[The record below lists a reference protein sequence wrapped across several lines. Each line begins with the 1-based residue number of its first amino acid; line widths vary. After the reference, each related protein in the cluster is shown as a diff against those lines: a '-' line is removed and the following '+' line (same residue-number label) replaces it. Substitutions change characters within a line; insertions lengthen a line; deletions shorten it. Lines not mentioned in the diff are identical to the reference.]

1 MANYTGGCHCG
12 KVKFEVHELQL
23 GKVMSCNCS
32 MCSKKGGLLTFVP
45 AAQFK
50 LLAGEEALSNYH
62 FNRNVID
69 HLFCSTCGVSSFAR
83 GKRPDGTPIAAI
95 NVRCLDG
102 VEIDKLEIQHFD
114 GKSI

>member
-12 KVKFEVHELQL
+12 KVKFEVRELEL

-32 MCSKKGGLLTFVP
+32 MCSKKGALLTFVP
-45 AAQFK
+45 ATQFT
-50 LLAGEEALSNYH
+50 LISGEAELSSYH
-62 FNRNVID
+62 FNRKVID
-69 HLFCSTCGVSSFAR
+69 HLFCKHCGVSSFAR

-95 NVRCLDG
+95 NARCLEG
-102 VEIDKLEIQHFD
+102 VEAEKLEVQHFD